1 MRCQLLQRLREEE
14 NLTHN
19 RFKVVKTTNNYPE
32 LNFRVVIAI
41 SAILINSN
49 NLLLELP
56 LYLKEIFTYPHCFF
70 RIFSLRCI
78 LMVFTLRSDVI
89 L

>member
-56 LYLKEIFTYPHCFF
+56 LYLKEIFTYPHCYLEYF
-70 RIFSLRCI
+70 LYG
-78 LMVFTLRSDVI
+78 VF
-89 L
+89 